1 MLEIYNDDDDDKMD
15 SNSPQSNE
23 TTTEEASSNAEWATC
38 RLRNVLNEDCILKV
52 LEFLNVYDLI
62 QMCNVDV
69 YFKNLITKWII
80 GKKLL
85 NLRGMDQTSK
95 DEIFRTFGKSMRKFI
110 IYEIDFSHFLET
122 VIRYCKP
129 ARLTEVELNLKQSVI
144 EDDLRN
150 IRLSTPY
157 FSNLHKLKLN
167 ALNFER
173 FGSYGEFLKRVA
185 LAASKLYFLQLS
197 HVDIEGAW
205 LKTQQMRNLSE
216 LRIHKPRNVSIPDF
230 TIFLHSLSKLETLM
244 FTGKQDITA
253 IGSTLVQCCPDLK
266 TFEDVHISNP
276 YRHFTLGGMNRYN
289 FLSSFANL
297 HSVTLTSY
305 TFCGCDLYYPLVK
318 LSTKKIVKLRVV
330 SDLEHAVSFSGT
342 DKERIMQSSFDHFL
356 SLQILE
362 VDVRNFRLSGDL
374 RCDFIMYLATQL
386 KNLEKFTLESD
397 RLTNANKIIEQLPQ
411 IRIFSMSKIIFKHLP
426 VEMRKI
432 VRTLRT
438 IRQASVTDD
447 DNNLLKLIVNIEQ
460 WRELQ
465 VYKDIDKLTE
475 TVLDPNVEPYNH
487 VRRCPLGQ

>member
-1 MLEIYNDDDDDKMD
+1 MLEIINDDD
-15 SNSPQSNE
+15 NNGQQQTNE
-23 TTTEEASSNAEWATC
+23 QPSDEANTEWTTC

-52 LEFLNVYDLI
+52 LELLNVYDLL
-62 QMCNVDV
+62 QMCKVDD
-69 YFKNLITKWII
+69 YFKNLIRKWII

-85 NLRGMDQTSK
+85 NLRGMDSCSK
-95 DEIFRTFGKSMRKFI
+95 NEIFQTFGKSMRMFV
-110 IYEIDFSHFLET
+110 IYEIDFNHFLET
-122 VIRYCKP
+122 VIKYCKP

-144 EDDLRN
+144 VDDMEN
-150 IRLSTPY
+150 ICLSTPY

-185 LAASKLYFLQLS
+185 LTASQLWFLQLS
-197 HVDIEGAW
+197 HVDIEGEW
-205 LKTQQMRNLSE
+205 LRTQKLGNLCE

-230 TIFLHSLSKLETLM
+230 TFCLHSMPKLETLM

-253 IGSTLVQCCPDLK
+253 IGTTLIKCCPNLK

-289 FLSSFANL
+289 FLSSFSNL

-318 LSTKKIVKLRVV
+318 LATKNIVRLRVHA
-330 SDLEHAVSFSGT
+330 DLEHAVNFSGS
-342 DKERIMQSSFDHFL
+342 DKERIMQSSFAHFN
-356 SLQILE
+356 SLQVLE
-362 VDVRNFRLSGDL
+362 VDVRNFRLSGEL
-374 RCDFIMYLATQL
+374 RCEFMLHLATQL
-386 KNLEKFTLESD
+386 KNLKKFTLESD
-397 RLTNANKIIEQLPQ
+397 RLTNANKIIELLPQ
-411 IRIFSMSKIIFKHLP
+411 IRTFSMSKIIFKHLP

-447 DNNLLKLIVNIEQ
+447 DTNLLQLIVNIEQ

-465 VYKDIDKLTE
+465 VYKDIDKLTV
-475 TVLDPNVEPYNH
+475 TMLDPNVEPYNQ